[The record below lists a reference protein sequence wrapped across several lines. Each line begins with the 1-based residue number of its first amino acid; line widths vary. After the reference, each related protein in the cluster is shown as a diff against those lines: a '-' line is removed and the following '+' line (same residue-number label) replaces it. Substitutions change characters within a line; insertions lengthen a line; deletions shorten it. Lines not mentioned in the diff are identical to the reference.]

1 MIQFAGFIH
10 YLYHKMM
17 GPALT
22 MANFCTEVTTSTG
35 GTKSGK

>member
-1 MIQFAGFIH
+1 MIQFAGFIY
-10 YLYHKMM
+10 YLYDKMM

-22 MANFCTEVTTSTG
+22 MANFCAEVTTSTD